1 MMSGFGT
8 MIEKLKNIQ
17 MDLMINSLQKVLS
30 HRDKIGYYAARNYR
44 ILNDSLIEYHN
55 FKNSLITKYGTTDVD
70 SNGNELQT
78 ISIKVGSQNFD
89 DFLKELEPFNNI
101 EHEVDLMIAKYEDAI
116 GCLSGEEIL
125 AIDWM
130 LED

>member
-1 MMSGFGT
+1 MKK
-8 MIEKLKNIQ
+8 KLKNIQ
-17 MDLMINSLQKVLS
+17 MDQMINSLQQVLS

-44 ILNDSLIEYHN
+44 ILYDSLIEYQN
-55 FKNSLITKYGTTDVD
+55 FKNSLIAKYGTTDVD
-70 SNGNELQT
+70 SDGKELQT

-101 EHEVDLMIAKYEDAI
+101 EHEVELMIAKYEDAI

>member
-1 MMSGFGT
+1 MKK
-8 MIEKLKNIQ
+8 KLKNIQ
-17 MDLMINSLQKVLS
+17 MDQMINSLQKVLS

-44 ILNDSLIEYHN
+44 ILNDSLIEYQN
-55 FKNSLITKYGTTDVD
+55 FKNSLIAKYGTTDID
-70 SNGNELQT
+70 SDGNELQT
-78 ISIKVGSQNFD
+78 ISIKVGSKNFD

-101 EHEVDLMIAKYEDAI
+101 EHEVELMIAKYEDAI

>member
-1 MMSGFGT
+1 MKK
-8 MIEKLKNIQ
+8 KLKNIQ
-17 MDLMINSLQKVLS
+17 MDQMINSLQKVLS

-44 ILNDSLIEYHN
+44 ILNDSLIEYQN
-55 FKNSLITKYGTTDVD
+55 FKNSLIAKYGTTDVD
-70 SNGNELQT
+70 SDGNELQT
-78 ISIKVGSQNFD
+78 ISIKVGSQKFD

-101 EHEVDLMIAKYEDAI
+101 EHEVELMIAKYEDAI

>member
-1 MMSGFGT
+1 MKK
-8 MIEKLKNIQ
+8 KLKNIQ
-17 MDLMINSLQKVLS
+17 MDRMINSLQQVLS

-44 ILNDSLIEYHN
+44 ILNDSLIEYQN
-55 FKNSLITKYGTTDVD
+55 FKNSLIAKYGTTDVD
-70 SNGNELQT
+70 SDGKELQT

-101 EHEVDLMIAKYEDAI
+101 EHEVELMIAKYEDAI

>member
-1 MMSGFGT
+1 MKK
-8 MIEKLKNIQ
+8 KLKNIQ
-17 MDLMINSLQKVLS
+17 MDQMINSLQKVLS

-44 ILNDSLIEYHN
+44 ILNDSLIEYQN
-55 FKNSLITKYGTTDVD
+55 FKNSLIAKYGTTDVD
-70 SNGNELQT
+70 SDGKELQT
-78 ISIKVGSQNFD
+78 ISIKVGAQNFD

-101 EHEVDLMIAKYEDAI
+101 EHEVELMIAKYEDAI

>member
-1 MMSGFGT
+1 MKK
-8 MIEKLKNIQ
+8 KLKNIQ
-17 MDLMINSLQKVLS
+17 MDQMINSLQKVLS
-30 HRDKIGYYAARNYR
+30 RRDKIGYYAARNYR
-44 ILNDSLIEYHN
+44 ILNDSLVEYQN
-55 FKNSLITKYGTTDVD
+55 FKNSLISKYGTTDVD
-70 SNGNELQT
+70 TDGNELQT

-101 EHEVDLMIAKYEDAI
+101 EHEVELMIAKYEDAI

>member
-1 MMSGFGT
+1 MKK
-8 MIEKLKNIQ
+8 KLKNIQ
-17 MDLMINSLQKVLS
+17 MDQMINSLQKVLS
-30 HRDKIGYYAARNYR
+30 YRDKIGYYAARNYR
-44 ILNDSLIEYHN
+44 ILNDSLVEYQN
-55 FKNSLITKYGTTDVD
+55 FKNSLIAKYGTTDVD
-70 SNGNELQT
+70 ADGNELQT

-101 EHEVDLMIAKYEDAI
+101 EHEVELMIAKYDDAI

>member
-1 MMSGFGT
+1 MKK
-8 MIEKLKNIQ
+8 KLKNIQ
-17 MDLMINSLQKVLS
+17 MDQMINSLQKVLS

-44 ILNDSLIEYHN
+44 ILNDSLVEYQN
-55 FKNSLITKYGTTDVD
+55 FKNSLISKYGTTDVD
-70 SNGNELQT
+70 TDGNELQT

-101 EHEVDLMIAKYEDAI
+101 EHEVELMIAKYEDAI

>member
-1 MMSGFGT
+1 MKK
-8 MIEKLKNIQ
+8 KLKNIQ
-17 MDLMINSLQKVLS
+17 MDQMINSLQKVLS

-44 ILNDSLIEYHN
+44 ILNDSLIEYQN
-55 FKNSLITKYGTTDVD
+55 FKNSLIAKYGTTDVD
-70 SNGNELQT
+70 SDGNELQT

-89 DFLKELEPFNNI
+89 DFIKELEPFNNI
-101 EHEVDLMIAKYEDAI
+101 EHEGELMIAKYEDAI

>member
-1 MMSGFGT
+1 MKK
-8 MIEKLKNIQ
+8 KLKNIQ
-17 MDLMINSLQKVLS
+17 MDQMINSLQQVLS

-44 ILNDSLIEYHN
+44 ILNDSLIEYQN
-55 FKNSLITKYGTTDVD
+55 FKNSLIAKYGTTDVD
-70 SNGNELQT
+70 SDGKELQT

-101 EHEVDLMIAKYEDAI
+101 EHEVELMIAKYEDAI

>member
-1 MMSGFGT
+1 MKK
-8 MIEKLKNIQ
+8 KLKNIR
-17 MDLMINSLQKVLS
+17 MDQMINSLQKVLS

-44 ILNDSLIEYHN
+44 ILNDSLIEYQN
-55 FKNSLITKYGTTDVD
+55 FKNSLIAKYGTTDVD
-70 SNGNELQT
+70 SDGKELQT
-78 ISIKVGSQNFD
+78 ISIKVGSHNFD

-101 EHEVDLMIAKYEDAI
+101 EHEVELMIAKYEDAI

>member
-1 MMSGFGT
+1 

-17 MDLMINSLQKVLS
+17 MDQMINSLQKVLS

>member
-1 MMSGFGT
+1 MKK
-8 MIEKLKNIQ
+8 KLKNIQ
-17 MDLMINSLQKVLS
+17 MDQMINSLLKVLS

-44 ILNDSLIEYHN
+44 ILNDSLVEYQN
-55 FKNSLITKYGTTDVD
+55 FKNSLIAKYGTTDVD
-70 SNGNELQT
+70 DDGNELQT

-101 EHEVDLMIAKYEDAI
+101 EHEVELMIAKYEDAI

>member
-1 MMSGFGT
+1 MKK
-8 MIEKLKNIQ
+8 KLKNIQ
-17 MDLMINSLQKVLS
+17 MDQMINSLQKVLS

-44 ILNDSLIEYHN
+44 ILNDSLIEYQN
-55 FKNSLITKYGTTDVD
+55 FKNSLIAKYGTTDVD
-70 SNGNELQT
+70 SDGNELQT

-101 EHEVDLMIAKYEDAI
+101 EHEVELMIAKYEDAI

>member
-1 MMSGFGT
+1 MQK
-8 MIEKLKNIQ
+8 KLKNIQ
-17 MDLMINSLQKVLS
+17 MDQMINSLQKILS

-44 ILNDSLIEYHN
+44 ILNDSLIEYQN
-55 FKNSLITKYGTTDVD
+55 FKNSLISKYGTTDFD
-70 SNGNELQT
+70 SDGNELQT
-78 ISIKVGSQNFD
+78 ISIKVGTQSFD
-89 DFLKELEPFNNI
+89 NFLKELEPFNNI
-101 EHEVDLMIAKYEDAI
+101 EHEVELMIAKYEDAI

>member
-1 MMSGFGT
+1 
-8 MIEKLKNIQ
+8 
-17 MDLMINSLQKVLS
+17 MDQMINSLQKVLS

-44 ILNDSLIEYHN
+44 ILNDSLIEYQN
-55 FKNSLITKYGTTDVD
+55 FKNSLIAKYGTTDVD
-70 SNGNELQT
+70 SDGNELQT

-101 EHEVDLMIAKYEDAI
+101 EHEVELMIAKYEDAI

>member
-1 MMSGFGT
+1 MKK
-8 MIEKLKNIQ
+8 KLKNIQ
-17 MDLMINSLQKVLS
+17 MDQMINSLQKVLS

-44 ILNDSLIEYHN
+44 ILNDSLIEYQN
-55 FKNSLITKYGTTDVD
+55 FKNSLIAKYGTTDVD
-70 SNGNELQT
+70 SDGKELQT

-101 EHEVDLMIAKYEDAI
+101 EHEVELMIAKYEDAI

>member
-1 MMSGFGT
+1 MKK
-8 MIEKLKNIQ
+8 KLKNIQ
-17 MDLMINSLQKVLS
+17 MDQMINSLRKVLS

-44 ILNDSLIEYHN
+44 ILNDSLIEYQN
-55 FKNSLITKYGTTDVD
+55 FKNSLIAKYGTTDVD
-70 SNGNELQT
+70 SDGNELQT

-101 EHEVDLMIAKYEDAI
+101 EHEVELMIAKYEDAI

>member
-1 MMSGFGT
+1 MKK
-8 MIEKLKNIQ
+8 KLKNIQ
-17 MDLMINSLQKVLS
+17 MDQMINSLQKVLS

-44 ILNDSLIEYHN
+44 ILNDSLVEYQN
-55 FKNSLITKYGTTDVD
+55 FKNSLIAKYGTTDVD
-70 SNGNELQT
+70 SDGNELQT

-101 EHEVDLMIAKYEDAI
+101 EHEVELMIAKYEDAI

>member
-1 MMSGFGT
+1 MKK
-8 MIEKLKNIQ
+8 KLKNIQ
-17 MDLMINSLQKVLS
+17 MEQMINSLQKVLS

-44 ILNDSLIEYHN
+44 ILNDSLIEYQN
-55 FKNSLITKYGTTDVD
+55 FKNSLIAKYGTTDVD
-70 SNGNELQT
+70 SDGKELQT

-101 EHEVDLMIAKYEDAI
+101 EHEVELMIAKYEDAI

>member
-1 MMSGFGT
+1 MKK
-8 MIEKLKNIQ
+8 KLKNIQ
-17 MDLMINSLQKVLS
+17 MDQMINSLQKVLS

-44 ILNDSLIEYHN
+44 ILNDSLIEYQN
-55 FKNSLITKYGTTDVD
+55 FKNSLIAKYGTTDVD
-70 SNGNELQT
+70 SDGNELQT
-78 ISIKVGSQNFD
+78 ISIKVGSKNFD

-101 EHEVDLMIAKYEDAI
+101 EHEVELMIAKYEDAI

>member
-1 MMSGFGT
+1 MKK
-8 MIEKLKNIQ
+8 KLKNIQ
-17 MDLMINSLQKVLS
+17 MDQMINSLQKVLS

-44 ILNDSLIEYHN
+44 ILNDSLIEYQN
-55 FKNSLITKYGTTDVD
+55 FKNSLIAKYGTTDVD

-101 EHEVDLMIAKYEDAI
+101 EHEVELMIAKYEDAI

>member
-1 MMSGFGT
+1 MKK
-8 MIEKLKNIQ
+8 KLKNIQ
-17 MDLMINSLQKVLS
+17 MDQMINSLQKVLS

-44 ILNDSLIEYHN
+44 ILNDSLIEYQN
-55 FKNSLITKYGTTDVD
+55 FKNSLIAKYGTTDVD
-70 SNGNELQT
+70 SDGNELQT
-78 ISIKVGSQNFD
+78 ISIKVGTQNFD

-101 EHEVDLMIAKYEDAI
+101 EHEVELMIAKYEDAI

>member
-1 MMSGFGT
+1 MKK
-8 MIEKLKNIQ
+8 KLKNIQ
-17 MDLMINSLQKVLS
+17 MDQMINSLQKVLS

-44 ILNDSLIEYHN
+44 ILNDSLVEYQN
-55 FKNSLITKYGTTDVD
+55 FKNSLIAKYGTTDVD
-70 SNGNELQT
+70 ADGNELQT

-101 EHEVDLMIAKYEDAI
+101 EHEVELMIAKYEDAI

>member
-1 MMSGFGT
+1 MKK
-8 MIEKLKNIQ
+8 KLKNIQ
-17 MDLMINSLQKVLS
+17 MDHMINSLQKVLS

-44 ILNDSLIEYHN
+44 ILNDSLIEYQN
-55 FKNSLITKYGTTDVD
+55 FKNSLIAKYGTTDVD
-70 SNGNELQT
+70 SDGKELQT

-101 EHEVDLMIAKYEDAI
+101 EHEVELMIAKYEDAI

>member
-1 MMSGFGT
+1 MKK
-8 MIEKLKNIQ
+8 KLKNIQ
-17 MDLMINSLQKVLS
+17 MDQMINSLQNVLS

-44 ILNDSLIEYHN
+44 ILNDSLIEYQN
-55 FKNSLITKYGTTDVD
+55 FKNSLIAKYGTTDVD
-70 SNGNELQT
+70 SDGNELQT

-101 EHEVDLMIAKYEDAI
+101 EHEVELMIAKYEDAI

>member
-1 MMSGFGT
+1 MKK
-8 MIEKLKNIQ
+8 KLKNIQ
-17 MDLMINSLQKVLS
+17 MDQMINSLQKVLS

-44 ILNDSLIEYHN
+44 ILNDSLVEYQN
-55 FKNSLITKYGTTDVD
+55 FKNSLISKYGTTDVD
-70 SNGNELQT
+70 SDGKELQT

-101 EHEVDLMIAKYEDAI
+101 EHEVELMIAKYEDAI

>member
-1 MMSGFGT
+1 

>member
-1 MMSGFGT
+1 
-8 MIEKLKNIQ
+8 
-17 MDLMINSLQKVLS
+17 MDQMINSLQKVLS

-44 ILNDSLIEYHN
+44 ILNDSLIEYQN
-55 FKNSLITKYGTTDVD
+55 FKNSLIAKYGTTDVD
-70 SNGNELQT
+70 SDGNELQT
-78 ISIKVGSQNFD
+78 ISIKVGAQNFD

-101 EHEVDLMIAKYEDAI
+101 EHEVELMIAKYEDAI